1 MAGGFVSCN
10 DTSVNICTDV
20 LKPAVK
26 HRLPYS
32 TRTYLGEWILV
43 ALTLSD
49 LCTFLIL
56 GHSKSNKNFM

>member
-26 HRLPYS
+26 HRLPYLG
-32 TRTYLGEWILV
+32 TLLVGEWILV

-56 GHSKSNKNFM
+56 GSKSNKNFM